1 MAFLRKIKFVAR
13 LMSDPE
19 VDRIFREL
27 KEGRLWL
34 SDEKSLSWWQR
45 EASFLH
51 AHSLA
56 GACENGMQVGKNPRV
71 EACVVFT
78 GHRHIKI
85 GDDFVCSFGATI
97 RAVDS
102 PILIGDKVSIGPLAC
117 IIGANHGIARGAPI
131 QDQPQ
136 QSEEVMI
143 GDDVWIGAGAVVLP
157 GARLESGSVV
167 AAGSVVSGVVSSMS
181 VVAGV
186 PAQKVRE
193 RE

>member
-1 MAFLRKIKFVAR
+1 MPFLQKLKFIYR
-13 LMSDPE
+13 LMNDPE

-34 SDEKSLSWWQR
+34 ADDASLGWWQE
-45 EASFLH
+45 EAAFLH

-56 GACENGMQVGKNPRV
+56 RACENGMQVGKNPRV
-71 EACVVFT
+71 EPCVVFT

-102 PILIGDKVSIGPLAC
+102 AISIGDKVSIGPLAC
-117 IIGANHGIARGAPI
+117 IIGANHGIARDAAI
-131 QDQPQ
+131 QDQPHE
-136 QSEEVMI
+136 SEEVLI

-157 GARLESGSVV
+157 GARLETGSVV
-167 AAGSVVSGVVSSMS
+167 AAGSVVSGEVSSMS

-193 RE
+193 RK